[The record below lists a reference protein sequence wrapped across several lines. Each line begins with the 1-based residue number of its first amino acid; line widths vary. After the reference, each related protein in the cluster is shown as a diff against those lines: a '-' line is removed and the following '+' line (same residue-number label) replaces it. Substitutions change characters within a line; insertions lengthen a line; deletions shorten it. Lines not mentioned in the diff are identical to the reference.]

1 MKPTLIFV
9 FFLVTAPLFSQESQ
23 TASTV
28 DTGVFR
34 QALYSASG
42 SFTDL
47 SNWNAGGENNANF
60 SLLMRENLKRVG
72 SHWTTIHLLEANY
85 GISRQAS
92 AITKNAD
99 KIEWTSTVTGS
110 PKKTL
115 WNISGQANVRSQF
128 SPGYAA
134 GDTNLIPISTFG
146 APIYGQFS
154 LGVGHNSWDHWQV
167 FVSPISAKTTTVL
180 DVELRNKAA
189 FGIDTGSTWRLEA
202 GSKITLNYTEKITEN
217 FSITAKSDLFLSYLT
232 PLNTVDVALDVIA
245 LYKVKKYLSLNAH
258 IQFLRDLDQVDA
270 WQRRSVLGIG
280 LAYSIQ

>member
-9 FFLVTAPLFSQESQ
+9 FFLVTAPMFSQESQ

-60 SLLMRENLKRVG
+60 SLLTRENLKRVG

-99 KIEWTSTVTGS
+99 KMEWTSTVTGS
-110 PKKTL
+110 
-115 WNISGQANVRSQF
+115 
-128 SPGYAA
+128 
-134 GDTNLIPISTFG
+134 
-146 APIYGQFS
+146 
-154 LGVGHNSWDHWQV
+154 
-167 FVSPISAKTTTVL
+167 
-180 DVELRNKAA
+180 
-189 FGIDTGSTWRLEA
+189 
-202 GSKITLNYTEKITEN
+202 SK
-217 FSITAKSDLFLSYLT
+217 
-232 PLNTVDVALDVIA
+232 
-245 LYKVKKYLSLNAH
+245 
-258 IQFLRDLDQVDA
+258 
-270 WQRRSVLGIG
+270 
-280 LAYSIQ
+280 